1 MAEDIWEFR
10 KESILVINIQKK
22 KKKKKISSL
31 FKFCKITS
39 VVFIV

>member
-22 KKKKKISSL
+22 KKKEEDFLI
-31 FKFCKITS
+31 I
-39 VVFIV
+39 